1 MSSGFEAFY
10 RSGGATQWERG
21 KADVVRQVADQL
33 LGLSPASR
41 LLDFGCGTGW
51 TAPILAAKGGRYL
64 GVDPSQEGIAIAEK
78 SFPGPGI
85 HFHRM
90 AIGEPLEGALA
101 RSQFTHVFA
110 LDTLHFVADIE
121 GTLASLRECLEPGGL
136 LVMISH
142 LYRESR
148 LADRVIDFVTRE
160 YGYAHLLSGIQW
172 CTLMQRN
179 GFSDVRRYRFFDRQV
194 FDRGL
199 YQGEPEE
206 AIALAREIYEHEG
219 ALVVT
224 GRRP

>member
-1 MSSGFEAFY
+1 MTSSFEAFY

-21 KADVVRQVADQL
+21 KADVVRQVADL
-33 LGLSPASR
+33 LMDLSPSSR
-41 LLDFGCGTGW
+41 ILDFGCGTGW
-51 TAPILAAKGGRYL
+51 TAPILASQGGRYL
-64 GVDPSQEGIAIAEK
+64 GIDPSREGIAIAEREY
-78 SFPGPGI
+78 SGAGI

-90 AIGEPLEGALA
+90 KIGEPLEGALA
-101 RSQFTHVFA
+101 RTQFTHVFA

-121 GTLASLRECLEPGGL
+121 GTLASIHQALEPGGL
-136 LVMISH
+136 LVVISH

-172 CTLMQRN
+172 CTLFDRN
-179 GFSDVRRYRFFDRQV
+179 GYTAVRRYRFFDREP
-194 FDRGL
+194 FDPAL
-199 YQGEPEE
+199 YGGQPQES
-206 AIALAREIYEHEG
+206 IDLAREIYEHEG

>member
-10 RSGGATQWERG
+10 RSGGAAQWERG
-21 KADVVRQVADQL
+21 KADVVRQVADLL
-33 LGLSPASR
+33 LGLSASSR
-41 LLDFGCGTGW
+41 ILDFGCGTGW

-64 GVDPSQEGIAIAEK
+64 GVDPSHEGIAIAGK
-78 SFPGPGI
+78 DFSGPGI

-90 AIGEPLEGALA
+90 AIGEPLEGALS
-101 RSQFTHVFA
+101 RTQFTHVFA

-121 GTLASLRECLEPGGL
+121 GTLTSLRESLEPGGL

-179 GFSDVRRYRFFDRQV
+179 GYRDVRRYRFFDRQE

-199 YQGEPEE
+199 YEGQPDE